1 VPRHYRILFSARAAA
16 DLASIHQYIEQ
27 DSPQNATSV
36 AAELVDAID
45 GLELLP
51 HRYAVYQGR
60 GSPGRE
66 VRRMPVPPFL
76 IYYRVDDAKG
86 SVGVITIRHGK
97 QRQPRRFA

>member
-16 DLASIHQYIEQ
+16 DLASIHQYIER

-45 GLELLP
+45 SLELLP
-51 HRYAVYQGR
+51 HRYAVYRGR
-60 GSPGRE
+60 RDPTQA

-76 IYYRVDDAKG
+76 IYYRIDDGRGA
-86 SVGVITIRHGK
+86 VGVITIRHGK
-97 QRQPRRFA
+97 QRQPRRFP